1 MEFGDNTKD
10 EKTLFCFIL
19 HQMVSLFHGVG
30 CSFMLIWKSLHS
42 IAKGFEVFKS
52 YCIHLLSFLFFLL
65 PFWVTCDEFQSQ
77 IPFPFL
83 RILLG
88 GSFLF
93 DSNGLE
99 SSFYF
104 RSNLP
109 LFFTIQFLVLGAIC
123 SLLSYGNWK
132 IITLSICLLGLGII
146 GIALSPLFIF
156 WINPSVP
163 VSSLRFGYGFYLWL
177 AVLLLLLASLLGFA
191 IFLKG
196 KSKKKVT
203 KNWIAPWIFWFLPL

>member
-19 HQMVSLFHGVG
+19 HQMVSLFTGLAV
-30 CSFMLIWKSLHS
+30 
-42 IAKGFEVFKS
+42 
-52 YCIHLLSFLFFLL
+52 LLSFLFFLL

-93 DSNGLE
+93 DSNGLK

-177 AVLLLLLASLLGFA
+177 AVLLLLVASLLGFA

-196 KSKKKVT
+196 KSKKKVK
-203 KNWIAPWIFWFLPL
+203 KN

>member
-1 MEFGDNTKD
+1 MKKRRFA
-10 EKTLFCFIL
+10 LFCIKWFP
-19 HQMVSLFHGVG
+19 LFAG
-30 CSFMLIWKSLHS
+30 L
-42 IAKGFEVFKS
+42 AVF
-52 YCIHLLSFLFFLL
+52 LSFLFFLL
-65 PFWVTCDEFQSQ
+65 PFWVTFDELKTPIS
-77 IPFPFL
+77 FPFL

-109 LFFTIQFLVLGAIC
+109 LFFSLQFLVLGAIC

-132 IITLSICLLGLGII
+132 IIVLSICLLGLGVI

-156 WINPSVP
+156 LVNPSVP
-163 VSSLRFGYGFYLWL
+163 LSNLRFGYGFYLWL
-177 AVLLLLLASLLGFA
+177 VVLLFSFVCLLVLAV
-191 IFLKG
+191 FLKG
-196 KSKKKVT
+196 KSKKIVT
-203 KNWIAPWIFWFLPL
+203 KI

>member
-1 MEFGDNTKD
+1 MGIKRFRYPWSSGIIQRMK
-10 EKTLFCFIL
+10 KRCFALFFIKWFPFFTGL
-19 HQMVSLFHGVG
+19 AV
-30 CSFMLIWKSLHS
+30 
-42 IAKGFEVFKS
+42 
-52 YCIHLLSFLFFLL
+52 LLSFLFFLL

-146 GIALSPLFIF
+146 GIALSPVFIF

-177 AVLLLLLASLLGFA
+177 AVLLLLVASLLGFA

-203 KNWIAPWIFWFLPL
+203 KN

>member
-1 MEFGDNTKD
+1 MK
-10 EKTLFCFIL
+10 KRCFA
-19 HQMVSLFHGVG
+19 
-30 CSFMLIWKSLHS
+30 SFFIKWFPFFAGL
-42 IAKGFEVFKS
+42 AV
-52 YCIHLLSFLFFLL
+52 LLSFLFFLL

-77 IPFPFL
+77 ISLPFL

-104 RSNLP
+104 RSNPP

-132 IITLSICLLGLGII
+132 IITISTCLLGLGI
-146 GIALSPLFIF
+146 ALSPVFIF

-203 KNWIAPWIFWFLPL
+203 KN

>member
-1 MEFGDNTKD
+1 MEIKRFRYLRSSGIIQRMKNRRFA
-10 EKTLFCFIL
+10 LFCIKWL
-19 HQMVSLFHGVG
+19 PLFAGMAV
-30 CSFMLIWKSLHS
+30 
-42 IAKGFEVFKS
+42 
-52 YCIHLLSFLFFLL
+52 LLSFLFFLL
-65 PFWVTCDEFQSQ
+65 PFWVTYDEFQSQ
-77 IPFPFL
+77 IPLPFL

-93 DSNGLE
+93 GSNGLE

-109 LFFTIQFLVLGAIC
+109 LFFTLQFLVLGAIC

-146 GIALSPLFIF
+146 GITLSPLFIF

-177 AVLLLLLASLLGFA
+177 AVLLLLVASLLVLA
-191 IFLKG
+191 VFLKG
-196 KSKKKVT
+196 KSKGKVT
-203 KNWIAPWIFWFLPL
+203 KN